1 MEGLGG
7 AKERSYIH
15 GIIIKRNK
23 SYMRINVNAT
33 NSKVIGGKLFITGLK
48 MSQLKSKLAESIIQ
62 GSTVAHPTMGL
73 LYEYDGP
80 FSRA

>member
-1 MEGLGG
+1 
-7 AKERSYIH
+7 
-15 GIIIKRNK
+15 
-23 SYMRINVNAT
+23 MRINVNQT

-48 MSQLKSKLAESIIQ
+48 MSQLKAKLAECVVK
-62 GSTVAHPTMGL
+62 GSTVQHPTMGM